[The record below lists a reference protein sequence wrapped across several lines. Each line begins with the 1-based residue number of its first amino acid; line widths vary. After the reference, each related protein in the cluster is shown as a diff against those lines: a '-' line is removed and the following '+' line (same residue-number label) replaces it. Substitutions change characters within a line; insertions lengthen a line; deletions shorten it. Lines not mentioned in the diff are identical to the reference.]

1 MANAKQPTQQT
12 HHMETK
18 AFAIQ
23 DWIKEEK
30 LVLATNNTKYNVGDH
45 FFKPLRWI
53 KFYQQTD
60 ILIGG
65 YPLLNLSVIV
75 LTDK

>member
-1 MANAKQPTQQT
+1 MVNAKQPTQQT

-30 LVLATNNTKYNVGDH
+30 LVIASINTKY
-45 FFKPLRWI
+45 I
-53 KFYQQTD
+53 IQQT
-60 ILIGG
+60 IPPNPWAG
-65 YPLLNLSVIV
+65 
-75 LTDK
+75 